1 MNLFRWLLGIC
12 SIFRGRKSGYSVK
25 SFWGIIKHY
34 NKDGVQIGYSRKT
47 FWGRMN
53 RYDMDGKLVSY
64 SVRNFW
70 GGRNT
75 YDADGNLIR
84 RSYKNIFGGYTTYDR
99 YGKKIRESY
108 KNFWDGLTHFDI
120 ESPDPYESVIFE
132 KRKMT
137 QKMVLSDSKEV
148 RPEVSDL
155 NKPKKKQ
162 QLQELSVSKEEKVI
176 SPTYTDKDY
185 RFNTGYVQEKKKTI
199 STNSDKEFQKKEI
212 RFSQQK
218 IERNI
223 TYYPSVAECVKK
235 HQGIKQY
242 AKILVFEY
250 KGQKEFPAL
259 AHICE
264 NVVIVT
270 PLIQNVKTM
279 EFPVAELKN
288 VRITEVTGIDMN
300 MVDNEFIN
308 VGVSSLA
315 EEFEELLPEYQFGKE
330 GMFRTQCELECGLIM
345 TEKSIEEIHNKLQV

>member
-1 MNLFRWLLGIC
+1 MNLFRWLLGL
-12 SIFRGRKSGYSVK
+12 FRGRGRKSGYSVK
-25 SFWGIIKHY
+25 SFWGVIKHY

-47 FWGRMN
+47 FWGRTN

-70 GGRNT
+70 GGYNT

-108 KNFWDGLTHFDI
+108 KNFWEGLTHFDI
-120 ESPDPYESVIFE
+120 ESPDKYERVVFE
-132 KRKMT
+132 KRRYTEKA
-137 QKMVLSDSKEV
+137 
-148 RPEVSDL
+148 EVSEL
-155 NKPKKKQ
+155 TMPKKKQ
-162 QLQELSVSKEEKVI
+162 QLQTPSISEAEKVAA
-176 SPTYTDKDY
+176 SPNVAKEYSA
-185 RFNTGYVQEKKKTI
+185 NTEYVYENSI
-199 STNSDKEFQKKEI
+199 RANSDKTSHGKNI
-212 RFSQQK
+212 TLSQQK

-223 TYYPSVAECVKK
+223 AYYPSVAECVKK

-264 NVVIVT
+264 NSVIIT
-270 PLIQNVKTM
+270 PLIQNEKTM

-308 VGVSSLA
+308 VGVSSLG

-330 GMFRTQCELECGLIM
+330 GMFRTQCELKCGLIM

>member
-1 MNLFRWLLGIC
+1 MNLFRWLLG
-12 SIFRGRKSGYSVK
+12 IFRGRKSGYSVK

-34 NKDGVQIGYSRKT
+34 NKAGVQIGYSRKT

-53 RYDMDGKLVSY
+53 RYDMEGKIVSY

-70 GGRNT
+70 GGYNT
-75 YDADGNLIR
+75 YDAEGNLIR
-84 RSYKNIFGGYTTYDR
+84 RSYKNIFGGFTTYDR

-108 KNFWDGLTHFDI
+108 KNFWEVLTHFDI
-120 ESPDPYESVIFE
+120 ETPDKYERVVFE
-132 KRKMT
+132 KRKPA
-137 QKMVLSDSKEV
+137 QKVELSDYKKKKQEASELTI
-148 RPEVSDL
+148 S
-155 NKPKKKQ
+155 KKKQ
-162 QLQELSVSKEEKVI
+162 QLQASSISEEEKVVA
-176 SPTYTDKDY
+176 SMHVTKDY
-185 RFNTGYVQEKKKTI
+185 SANTEYVYEESI
-199 STNSDKEFQKKEI
+199 RPNSDKAPDGKNI
-212 RFSQQK
+212 ILSQQK
-218 IERNI
+218 IGRNI

-250 KGQKEFPAL
+250 KEQKEFPAL

-270 PLIQNVKTM
+270 PLIQNAKTM

-288 VRITEVTGIDMN
+288 VKITEVTGIDMN

-330 GMFRTQCELECGLIM
+330 GMFRTQCELECGLSM